1 VTDVVSNTSP
11 LSYLHKLRRLEVLRD
26 LFGTVI
32 VPAAVVAELS
42 GGRERGHDLPDP
54 ESLAWVTVAPAQPI
68 SLRLSNIG
76 NLDPGESAVLERALS
91 SPSPLAIL
99 DERIA
104 RRAAKILGIPCVG
117 TIGILVEAK
126 KRDLLPAVAPLFA
139 ELERLRFRFSPLLR
153 AWALEEAGERSSR

>member
-1 VTDVVSNTSP
+1 MADVVSNTSP
-11 LSYLHKLRRLEVLRD
+11 LSYLHKLGCLEILRD

-32 VPAAVVAELS
+32 VPTAVVVELRD
-42 GGRERGHDLPDP
+42 GRERGHDLPDP
-54 ESLAWVTVAPAQPI
+54 ESLAWVTVAPAQPL
-68 SLRLSNIG
+68 SLRLSTIG
-76 NLDPGESAVLERALS
+76 NLDPGEAAVLDCALS

-104 RRAAKILGIPCVG
+104 RRTAKVLGIPCVG
-117 TIGILVEAK
+117 TIGVLVEAK

-153 AWALEEAGERSSR
+153 AWALEEAGERT